1 MPTKLEKRLQDVAHT
16 TSLAGLFFD
25 FVMEQPLNRLV
36 DSEHLV
42 TLMTAYFDEQLAE
55 MVA

>member
-36 DSEHLV
+36 ESDHLV
-42 TLMTAYFDEQLAE
+42 RS
-55 MVA
+55 